1 MYEIEAIVIHGRK
14 LGRDLG
20 FPTANMAVEGNHN
33 IEYGVYRSS
42 VVIDGVR
49 YRAMSN
55 LGVRPSVDGTV
66 LRLETHVI
74 GYDGDLYGR
83 RLTIRLEEKLRDER
97 KFESLDALRDQLR
110 KDYDMVISKSEDC

>member
-1 MYEIEAIVIHGRK
+1 
-14 LGRDLG
+14 
-20 FPTANMAVEGNHN
+20 
-33 IEYGVYRSS
+33 
-42 VVIDGVR
+42 
-49 YRAMSN
+49 MSN
-55 LGVRPSVDGTV
+55 LGVRPSVDGSV

-110 KDYDMVISKSEDC
+110 KDYDMVISKSEDSNN

>member
-1 MYEIEAIVIHGRK
+1 
-14 LGRDLG
+14 
-20 FPTANMAVEGNHN
+20 
-33 IEYGVYRSS
+33 
-42 VVIDGVR
+42 
-49 YRAMSN
+49 MSN
-55 LGVRPSVDGTV
+55 LGVRPSVDGSV

-110 KDYDMVISKSEDC
+110 KDYDMVISKSEDY